1 MLYYYNNGRREM
13 GYFQDTGVLLLYC
26 MTALFW
32 ISADRKFIFALL
44 YALVLLCGGDPRV
57 RGRAGADSGSFAGA
71 GRYAGKENG
80 VEGRD

>member
-1 MLYYYNNGRREM
+1 M

-44 YALVLLCGGDPRV
+44 YALVLLCGEY
-57 RGRAGADSGSFAGA
+57 FL
-71 GRYAGKENG
+71 
-80 VEGRD
+80 